1 MPHRHGNYYHSR
13 IGTGLGL
20 WIFSFSFSVTQT
32 NTHTH
37 AATLIGIDM
46 FEVPYYNQMFGYST
60 VLDRDVKRFRGQKV
74 EALNGV
80 DSLCV
85 NVMEIVTQ
93 WLD

>member
-1 MPHRHGNYYHSR
+1 
-13 IGTGLGL
+13 
-20 WIFSFSFSVTQT
+20 
-32 NTHTH
+32 
-37 AATLIGIDM
+37 M

-60 VLDRDVKRFRGQKV
+60 VLDCDVKRFRGQKV

>member
-20 WIFSFSFSVTQT
+20 WISSFSVTQT
-32 NTHTH
+32 NTDT
-37 AATLIGIDM
+37 ATLIDIDT
-46 FEVPYYNQMFGYST
+46 FEVPCYKQMFGYCT
-60 VLDRDVKRFRGQKV
+60 VLDCDVKRFRGQKV

-93 WLD
+93 